1 MGGRDVV
8 HALVRRRAEDASTRG
23 PLMSPL
29 DLALA
34 VLLIV
39 SFAFGVV
46 LLALVTLV
54 LEALLFALGV
64 GRRDWRARN

>member
-1 MGGRDVV
+1 MTPV
-8 HALVRRRAEDASTRG
+8 
-23 PLMSPL
+23 

-34 VLLIV
+34 VLLIA
-39 SFAFGVV
+39 SFALSIV
-46 LLALVTLV
+46 LLAIVTLV

>member
-1 MGGRDVV
+1 
-8 HALVRRRAEDASTRG
+8 
-23 PLMSPL
+23 MSPL